1 MRVINKQVIMTI
13 ESDKRYVKTIGQ
25 GKGDRE
31 WLLVA
36 VLSRVV
42 KVGFTE
48 KMTYEQMP
56 ERKVEFTPEGKHFK
70 QREQFH

>member
-1 MRVINKQVIMTI
+1 MCIINKQVIMNP
-13 ESDKRYVKTIGQ
+13 ESDKCYVKTIGQ
-25 GKGDRE
+25 GKENPE
-31 WLLVA
+31 WLLMA

-56 ERKVEFTPEGKHFK
+56 GRKVEFTPEGKHSK